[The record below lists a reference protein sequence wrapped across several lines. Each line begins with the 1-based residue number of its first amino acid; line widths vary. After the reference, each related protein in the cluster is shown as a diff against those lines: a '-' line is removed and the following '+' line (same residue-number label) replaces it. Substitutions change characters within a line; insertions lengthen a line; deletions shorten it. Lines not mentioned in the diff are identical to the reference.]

1 MKRFLLISLSLIL
14 FHACSRGDSNS
25 VDYSLELLPV
35 ESVDMPESFIRG
47 ETYSITVTYFKP
59 SSCYTFKEFYY
70 LKENNE
76 NTIAVINYKYV
87 DNNCII
93 LDDKLVDA
101 TFNFEVTDN
110 ERCIFKF
117 WKGVNDHDEDLYL
130 TMEVPVIN

>member
-14 FHACSRGDSNS
+14 FHACSLDDNS

-47 ETYSITVTYFKP
+47 EIYPITVTYFKP
-59 SSCYTFKEFYY
+59 SSCYSFKEFYY

-76 NTIAVINYKYV
+76 NTVAVINYLYEN
-87 DNNCII
+87 NNCVA
-93 LDDKLVDA
+93 LDDELVEA

-110 ERCIFKF
+110 GSCIFKF
-117 WKGVNDHDEDLYL
+117 WKGVDDHDEDQYL
-130 TMEVPVIN
+130 TMEVPVTN

>member
-14 FHACSRGDSNS
+14 FHACSLNDNS

-47 ETYSITVTYFKP
+47 EIYPITVTYFKP
-59 SSCYTFKEFYY
+59 SSCYSFKEFYY

-76 NTIAVINYKYV
+76 NTIAVINYNYV
-87 DNNCII
+87 NNNCID
-93 LDDKLVDA
+93 LDDELVEA

-110 ERCIFKF
+110 GNCIFKF
-117 WKGVNDHDEDLYL
+117 WKGVNNHDEDLYL
-130 TMEVPVIN
+130 IMEVPVEN

>member
-14 FHACSRGDSNS
+14 FHACSLDDNS

-35 ESVDMPESFIRG
+35 ESVDMPETFKRG
-47 ETYSITVTYFKP
+47 ETYAITVKYFKP

-87 DNNCII
+87 DNNCIV
-93 LDDKLVDA
+93 LDDELVEA

-110 ERCIFKF
+110 GSCIFKF
-117 WKGVNDHDEDLYL
+117 WKGVNDYDEDIYL
-130 TMEVPVIN
+130 TMEVPVAN

>member
-14 FHACSRGDSNS
+14 FHACSLDDNS

-47 ETYSITVTYFKP
+47 EIYPITVTYFKP
-59 SSCYTFKEFYY
+59 SSCYSFKEFYY

-76 NTIAVINYKYV
+76 NTIAVINYNYV
-87 DNNCII
+87 NNNCID
-93 LDDKLVDA
+93 LDDELVEA

-110 ERCIFKF
+110 GSCIFKF
-117 WKGVNDHDEDLYL
+117 WKGVNDYDEDIYL
-130 TMEVPVIN
+130 TMEVPVAN

>member
-14 FHACSRGDSNS
+14 FHACSLDDNG

-47 ETYSITVTYFKP
+47 ETYPITVTYFKP
-59 SSCYTFKEFYY
+59 STCYTFKEFYY

-76 NTIAVINYKYV
+76 NTVAVINYLYEN
-87 DNNCII
+87 NNCVA
-93 LDDKLVDA
+93 LNDELVEA
-101 TFNFEVTDN
+101 TFNFEVT
-110 ERCIFKF
+110 ESGSCIFKF

-130 TMEVPVIN
+130 TMEVPVTN

>member
-14 FHACSRGDSNS
+14 FHACSLNDNS

-47 ETYSITVTYFKP
+47 EIYPITVTYFKP
-59 SSCYTFKEFYY
+59 SSCYSFKEFYY

-76 NTIAVINYKYV
+76 NTIAVINYNYV
-87 DNNCII
+87 NNNCID
-93 LDDKLVDA
+93 LDDELVEA

-110 ERCIFKF
+110 GNCIFKF
-117 WKGVNDHDEDLYL
+117 WKGVNKHDEDLYL
-130 TMEVPVIN
+130 IMEVPVEN

>member
-14 FHACSRGDSNS
+14 FHACSLDDNS

-47 ETYSITVTYFKP
+47 EIYPITVTYFKP
-59 SSCYTFKEFYY
+59 SSCYSFKEFYY

-76 NTIAVINYKYV
+76 NTIAVINYNYV
-87 DNNCII
+87 NNNCID
-93 LDDKLVDA
+93 LDDELVEA

-110 ERCIFKF
+110 GNCIFKF
-117 WKGVNDHDEDLYL
+117 WKGVNNHDEDLYL
-130 TMEVPVIN
+130 IMEVPVEN

>member
-14 FHACSRGDSNS
+14 FHACSLDDNG

-35 ESVDMPESFIRG
+35 ESVDMPETFIRG
-47 ETYSITVTYFKP
+47 ETYPITVTYFKP

-70 LKENNE
+70 LKESNE

-87 DNNCII
+87 NNNCIV
-93 LDDKLVDA
+93 LDDELVEA

-110 ERCIFKF
+110 GSCIFKF
-117 WKGVNDHDEDLYL
+117 WNGVNDHDEDLYL
-130 TMEVPVIN
+130 TMEVPVTN